1 MKKVMFLL
9 AVGVNCRSSRLA
21 VHAEQIDFDKSKPTD
36 EKIIY

>member
-9 AVGVNCRSSRLA
+9 AVGVMCRSSRLA
-21 VHAEQIDFDKSKPTD
+21 VQTKQIDLGKSKPTD